1 MQTSKE
7 TRELESQCLEC
18 DYEGTIEEKRDYKGE
33 LLAVSVCPVC
43 HFCNWMLP
51 KDWYDEEDDETLD
64 LTNEWAKEESQ
75 KMLKEHNLFYKI
87 VFSEPAKILLTEL
100 DLMDEIK
107 KPIIE
112 LCDLFDIHYA
122 YVNQYRQGIKI
133 SLGVSPS

>member
-1 MQTSKE
+1 MNNE
-7 TRELESQCLEC
+7 TRELQEEC
-18 DYEGTIEEKRDYKGE
+18 HGCSYEGTIEEKRDYKGE

-43 HFCNWMLP
+43 HVHDWMLP

-75 KMLKEHNLFYKI
+75 KILKEYNLFYQI
-87 VFSEPAKILLTEL
+87 QFSEPAKILLTEL

-112 LCDLFDIHYA
+112 LCDVFNIHYA
-122 YVNQYRQGIKI
+122 YVNQYRKGIKI
-133 SLGVSPS
+133 SLGME